1 MNLSS
6 TGDIGQRYSV
16 SLSRC
21 LVEELSSILD
31 TRNQPATWS
40 ATLQILDTWSGVNI
54 QNVTKTWRNIGHHV
68 RL

>member
-40 ATLQILDTWSGVNI
+40 ATLQILDT
-54 QNVTKTWRNIGHHV
+54 
-68 RL
+68 